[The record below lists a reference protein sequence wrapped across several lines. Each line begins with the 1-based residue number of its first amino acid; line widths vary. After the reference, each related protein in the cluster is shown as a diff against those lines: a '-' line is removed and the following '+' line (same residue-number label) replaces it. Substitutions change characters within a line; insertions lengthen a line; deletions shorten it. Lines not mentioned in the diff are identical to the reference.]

1 MVSTW
6 FKGTQIN
13 RYHSTSLGPGVKF
26 LLMALSFFMK
36 ATRQRS
42 LSEGTFHFRNV
53 QHLQNLWWITTWLNL
68 RGWVITFDFL
78 SVSWEVQKAIFMGMG
93 KISNP
98 GISVLNRIKVREE
111 GAGKKKQKTKQL
123 WRSHGTA
130 QEFLGLL
137 NASNPP
143 CEWNAIFSW
152 KKHGFQQYLHN
163 CSTTVIQDW
172 IYFLTLCRSYGEDL
186 GCVIWDIAPQRG
198 SERSRGGIKHLPEQA
213 EGSCGG

>member
-1 MVSTW
+1 MYSFQDNSKDEGGGERREERWDWTYSNTMVSTW

-111 GAGKKKQKTKQL
+111 GAGKKTKKQNSFGEVMGQPKSFWVSWMRLTHLVSGMLFSAGKSMDFNNIYTIVQPQL
-123 WRSHGTA
+123 FKIGS
-130 QEFLGLL
+130 
-137 NASNPP
+137 
-143 CEWNAIFSW
+143 IFSLSADLMV
-152 KKHGFQQYLHN
+152 K
-163 CSTTVIQDW
+163 
-172 IYFLTLCRSYGEDL
+172 TLA
-186 GCVIWDIAPQRG
+186 V
-198 SERSRGGIKHLPEQA
+198 
-213 EGSCGG
+213 